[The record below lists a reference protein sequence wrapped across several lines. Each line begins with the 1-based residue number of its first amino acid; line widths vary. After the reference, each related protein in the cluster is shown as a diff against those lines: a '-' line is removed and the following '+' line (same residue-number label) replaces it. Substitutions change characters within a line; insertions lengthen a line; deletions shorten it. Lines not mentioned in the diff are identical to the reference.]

1 MPQNNPGQV
10 TVPNTEVHRLPSTL
24 VGQEYELLV
33 AKPKNYDGSQ
43 DRYPMLV
50 VLDANWHFA
59 LVTQLLRT
67 MQFFEDVPQMLVVG
81 IAYPTEVE
89 GDLWALRARD
99 YTPTED
105 EGWAASFTATYGLPL
120 TQLPRATGGAPDFVQ
135 FVRHE
140 LLPFIDATY
149 RTDKKNRTLAGWSF
163 GGLFALYALF
173 NEPDLFNRYL
183 ILSPSV
189 WWDNKI
195 ILAHEEEYAANHAR
209 LPARLFFSVGD
220 NEGAM
225 VPDMKQ
231 IVDKVEGRKYQGLHL
246 TKRILADETHAT
258 VVANAYSKG
267 IRTLFLSCP

>member
-1 MPQNNPGQV
+1 MPQNNPNQV
-10 TVPNTEVHRLPSTL
+10 TVPDTEVHRLPSTF
-24 VGQEYELLV
+24 VGQEYELLI
-33 AKPKNYDGSQ
+33 AKPQNYAAST
-43 DRYPMLV
+43 DRYPLLV

-59 LVTQLLRT
+59 MVTQLLRT
-67 MQFFEDVPQMLVVG
+67 MLFFEDLPQMLVAG

-105 EGWAASFTATYGLPL
+105 EGWAASFTAIYGLPL
-120 TQLPRATGGAPDFVQ
+120 TQLPRPTGGAPDFLKCM
-135 FVRHE
+135 RHE

-149 RTDKKNRTLAGWSF
+149 RTDKKNRALAGWSL
-163 GGLFALYALF
+163 GGLFTLYALF
-173 NEPDLFNRYL
+173 NDPDLFNRNL

-195 ILAHEEEYAANHAR
+195 ILAHEQAYAANHAR

-231 IVDKVEGRKYQGLHL
+231 IVDQIEGRNYPGLHL

-258 VVANAYSKG
+258 VLGSAYSKG
-267 IRTLFLSCP
+267 ILAAFS